1 MKKVLWFLTIF
12 IFVFAFSLEAS
23 GKESKKGEQSESR
36 KSSVDFSNINLR
48 LLGPAVFGGRISDL
62 AVNPNNKKE
71 FYVAVASGGVWKTT
85 NAGVTFEPIFD
96 TYGSFSIGCVAIDPN
111 NPFVVWVGTGENN
124 SQRSVSWGDGV
135 YKSIDGG
142 KTWKNVGLKQSEHIG
157 KIVINPSN
165 SNIVYVAAQGPLWGP
180 GGDRGLYKTTD
191 GGQTW
196 EQILKISEN
205 TGVTDVVMDPR
216 NPDVLYCASYQRRRH
231 VWTLI
236 NGGPEAA
243 IYKTTDGGKT
253 WEKVQNGL
261 PSGDLGRIGL
271 GISPANPDIIYAIIE
286 GNEGKGGI
294 YRSTDRGASWEKRN
308 SWFSP
313 SAQYYHEVFCDPKN
327 PERVFFIDTYL
338 RVTEDGGKTLKRV
351 SNNNR
356 HVDDHVV
363 WIDPDDT
370 RHLLVGGDGGL
381 YETFDDGITW
391 RFFANIPTGQ
401 FYRITC
407 DNSEPFYY
415 VYGGTQDNNTWGG
428 PSRTTSS
435 GGITNEDWFLV
446 VGGDGYKANVD
457 PINPNIVYAMWQYGN
472 LIRYDRKSGEVFYIQ
487 PQPEKGE
494 ALRWNWDTPMLLSQ
508 HSNTRIYICA
518 NKVFRSDDRGQSWKV
533 ISPDLTRQ
541 IDRNKLPVM
550 GKIWSPEAVAKN
562 ASTSFYGNIV
572 AFAESPLDENI
583 LVVGTDD
590 GLIQITTDGGKNWQ
604 KIDKFPNVPETT
616 YVSDVFTSHHN
627 KNVIYATFDNHKNAD
642 FKPYVLMTTD
652 LGKTWQSISSNL
664 PENGPAYT
672 IVEDFKDPNLL
683 FLGTEFGLFVTTNRG
698 KEWTQLKSKFP
709 TIAVRDLEIQ
719 KRENDLVVGT
729 FGRGIYILDDFSF
742 MRNLNDSVLN
752 KTEAIIF
759 PVKPALIYNEDDSKK
774 KEDLGSSFWRADNP
788 PFGATFTYYLRD
800 EIKTKKQIRKEK
812 EKKLEDEGKSISY
825 PSFDELT
832 AEDLEQKPLLVFKIY
847 DETGN
852 IVRTLTTNPKK
863 GFNRITWDLRYPDT
877 SPVTDTTNIN
887 KAQGMPVVPGKYK
900 VQMFKSVD
908 GKLTAITEPVEFECK
923 LLNNLTLPPKD
934 MANLDAFRKR
944 IAKLQNAILGTNSLL
959 KEVKTKVNSIKNSFL
974 LSMSYKDETINR
986 LREMQVVLDS
996 LNMILNGNPTIQ
1008 RLNENQPPSVVE
1020 RLNYILWGLWATT
1033 QEPTETQMKSFST
1046 ARDELSTVIKK
1057 LKGIIEVEIPALEK
1071 ELDKVGAPWTP
1082 GRIPDVDNL

>member
-1 MKKVLWFLTIF
+1 MNSFVRYFAIFLLLFSFPLNSKEPKKNEVQ
-12 IFVFAFSLEAS
+12 A
-23 GKESKKGEQSESR
+23 SKKPTI
-36 KSSVDFSNINLR
+36 DFNNIELR

-62 AVNPNNKKE
+62 AINPNNKKE

-85 NAGVTFEPIFD
+85 NGGITFDPIFD

-111 NPFVVWVGTGENN
+111 NPFIVWVGTGENN

-135 YKSIDGG
+135 YKSLDGG
-142 KTWKNVGLKQSEHIG
+142 KTWKNVGLKKSEHIG
-157 KIVINPSN
+157 KIVIHPQN

-191 GGQTW
+191 GGATW
-196 EQILKISEN
+196 EQVLNISEN

-253 WEKVQNGL
+253 WEKLKNGL

-271 GISPANPDIIYAIIE
+271 GISPANPDYIYAIIE

-327 PERVFFIDTYL
+327 PDRVFFIDTYL

-351 SNNNR
+351 PNNNR

-370 RHLLVGGDGGL
+370 KHLLVGGDGGL
-381 YETFDDGITW
+381 YETYDDGKTW

-401 FYRITC
+401 FYRIAC

-446 VGGDGYKANVD
+446 VGGDGYKAQID
-457 PINPNIVYAMWQYGN
+457 PNNPDIVYAMWQYGN
-472 LIRYDRKSGEVFYIQ
+472 LVRYDRKSGEVFYIQ

-494 ALRWNWDTPMLLSQ
+494 ALRWNWDTPLLLSK
-508 HSNTRIYICA
+508 HSPTRIYICA

-550 GKIWSPEAVAKN
+550 GKIWSPDAVAKN

-572 AFAESPLDENI
+572 AFSESPIDENI
-583 LVVGTDD
+583 LIVGTDD

-604 KIDKFPNVPETT
+604 KIEKFPTVPETT
-616 YVSDVFTSHHN
+616 YVSDVFASHHDR
-627 KNVIYATFDNHKNAD
+627 NVFFASFDNHKNSD

-652 LGKTWQSISSNL
+652 LGKTWQTISSNL
-664 PENGPAYT
+664 PETGPVYT
-672 IVEDFKDPNLL
+672 IVEDFKDPKLL
-683 FLGTEFGLFVTTNRG
+683 FIGTEYGLFVSTNRG
-698 KEWTQLKSKFP
+698 GEWIQLKGNFP
-709 TIAVRDLEIQ
+709 TIAVRDLEMQ

-729 FGRGIYILDDFSF
+729 FGRGIYIFDDYSF
-742 MRNLNDSVLN
+742 MRNLNDSILN
-752 KTEAIIF
+752 KASATIF
-759 PVKPALIYNEDDSKK
+759 PIKPALIYNEDDSKRK
-774 KEDLGSSFWRADNP
+774 DDLGSSFWRAKNP
-788 PFGATFTYYLRD
+788 PFGATFTYYLRE
-800 EIKTKKQIRKEK
+800 EIKTKKQIRKDQ
-812 EKKLEDEGKSISY
+812 EKKLEEEGKSISY

-832 AEDLEQKPLLVFKIY
+832 AEDLEQKPLLVFKIF
-847 DETGN
+847 DENGN
-852 IVRTLTTNPKK
+852 TVRTLTTSPKK

-877 SPVTDTTNIN
+877 SPISDTTDIN

-908 GKLTAITEPVEFECK
+908 GKLSALTEPVEFECK
-923 LLNNLTLPPKD
+923 LLNNLTLPAKD
-934 MANLDAFRKR
+934 FAKLDAFRR
-944 IAKLQNAILGTNSLL
+944 RVAKLQNAILGTNSLL
-959 KEVKTKVNSIKNSFL
+959 QETRKRVNAIKNSFL
-974 LSMSYKDETINR
+974 LSMNYDDKMLNR
-986 LREMQVVLDS
+986 IREVQAILDT
-996 LNMILNGNPTIQ
+996 LNMQLNGNPTLQ
-1008 RLNENQPPSVVE
+1008 RLNENQPPSIIE
-1020 RLNYILWGLWATT
+1020 RMNYILWGLWATT
-1033 QEPTETQMKSFST
+1033 QEPTETQAKSFSI
-1046 ARDELSTVIKK
+1046 AKDDLSVVISK
-1057 LKGIIEVEIPALEK
+1057 LKEIVMKELPAFEK

-1082 GRIPDVDNL
+1082 GRFPNIDDL